1 VVCEEPADG
10 LRRPAS
16 ECRQSLEPGI
26 ESGAGDLQPAHRSSH
41 SRTPGPL
48 TAPATSSASLPGF
61 LASFPAIF
69 RVPGLDIPWVWVGP
83 PTSTRSAP
91 SRVCAS
97 ADVTGTTETPAQ
109 PASPSAMASATF
121 LVLPNI
127 DS

>member
-1 VVCEEPADG
+1 MVREEPADG

-26 ESGAGDLQPAHRSSH
+26 ESGAGDLQPAQRCEPFAH
-41 SRTPGPL
+41 SGPL
-48 TAPATSSASLPGF
+48 TAPGISSASLPGF

-69 RVPGLDIPWVWVGP
+69 RVPGLDIPWAWVGP

-91 SRVCAS
+91 SRVCAP
-97 ADVTGTTETPAQ
+97 ADVTGTTETSAQ